1 MNSLDAIYR
10 VLKDAGE
17 PLNYREITKRML
29 KHGLWRTTGRTPEN
43 TVNRD
48 ISQEISRLGKQ
59 SRFIRVAAGVYGLT
73 AAASANAKAAER
85 EDAGPAPLP
94 VSDRKKAPVAQGAQA
109 SAVQSDL
116 SLLVAAWPSLPSAS
130 KQGILE
136 IVKRS
141 QETGRSHDPVVAQ
154 MLPDGPKA
162 FPAEFLTADVAT
174 GARVELPDE
183 PIQVA
188 WQPDGTDV
196 VRSHFGFIHQVRN
209 ATEGRFILYAHLCGH
224 RAVQVPDKMIHVFK
238 AVKAY
243 EQYLRGLWQDL
254 FRAYGR
260 SCGSP
265 ALARRQANRAFISL
279 GLPLDIA
286 EAIKE
291 DEPVDARPPNAKRRR
306 HGQRTPET
314 QFYLPILQALTEMGG
329 SGKVAE
335 VLERVGEAMKGTLRD
350 VDHQPLGSSPD
361 LPRWRNTAQWARNSM
376 MKEGLLKADSP
387 RGVWEIA
394 DKGRALLR

>member
-1 MNSLDAIYR
+1 MNSLEAVYH

-48 ISQEISRLGKQ
+48 ISQEIKRLGRQ

-73 AAASANAKAAER
+73 AAAPAKAAER
-85 EDAGPAPLP
+85 EDAGPPPLP
-94 VSDRKKAPVAQGAQA
+94 VSERKKAPVAQVAPA
-109 SAVQSDL
+109 SAGQSDL
-116 SLLVAAWPSLPSAS
+116 SLLVAAWPSLPSTS
-130 KQGILE
+130 KEGILE

-154 MLPDGPKA
+154 TLPDGPKA
-162 FPAEFLTADVAT
+162 FPAEFLAADVAT

-188 WQPDGTDV
+188 WQPDRTDV

-209 ATEGRFILYAHLCGH
+209 ATEGRFILYAHLRGH

-260 SCGSP
+260 SCGNP
-265 ALARRQANRAFISL
+265 ALASRQANRAFISL

-286 EAIKE
+286 EPIKE
-291 DEPVDARPPNAKRRR
+291 DEPVNAKRRR
-306 HGQRTPET
+306 HGQRTPES
-314 QFYLPILQALTEMGG
+314 QFYLPILQALAEMGG
-329 SGKVAE
+329 SGKMAE
-335 VLERVGEAMKGTLRD
+335 VLERVGKAMKETLRD
-350 VDHQPLGSSPD
+350 VDLQPLGSSPYM
-361 LPRWRNTAQWARNSM
+361 PRWRNTTQWARNTM
-376 MKEGLLKADSP
+376 VQEGLLKADSP
-387 RGVWEIA
+387 RGVWEIT
-394 DKGRALLR
+394 DKGWQMLHPR